1 MQQEEP
7 KNGRYLI
14 ISDADSTLIIAST
27 KKLLSMMNF
36 DRDDYIPAGVD

>member
-14 ISDADSTLIIAST
+14 IGDADSTLIIAST

-36 DRDDYIPAGVD
+36 DRDDYILAGAD

>member
-14 ISDADSTLIIAST
+14 IGDADSTLIIAST
-27 KKLLSMMNF
+27 KKLLSTINF